1 MNYQNTNPNRSRIAA
16 LILGFVFFVIGGWS
30 IVLFFPDSTRGYP
43 LIIPIISLFT
53 LLYIYLLIKYLI
65 SPKKFATDQIVM
77 EQALD
82 SNPLG
87 KAVSVS
93 LNAWNVDIEVFKII
107 FTKFQLFL
115 PFLLSIVV
123 IFALIIIPLATGSFG
138 RMLAYFY
145 QNNFNPYIFFPIII
159 WVLSFVC
166 CSVFVL
172 GYISLGYVLRN
183 KYLNVSESISLVFVR
198 YFKLFGFVLL
208 LSFTWFI
215 IILLYGS
222 GKKEKSS
229 GLVVKSIVP
238 EIFRVFKLF
247 VYMNIVRVSLGDEK
261 SSFKGTYGLIKE
273 NTYQML
279 RVWFGS
285 GLLVS
290 GVFFI
295 AVLLLVIGTKFGI
308 IPVTETSKG
317 IVAPIFLG
325 SLVFIAIFRA
335 FAEQIGLFDVYMKD
349 KHNISI

>member
-1 MNYQNTNPNRSRIAA
+1 MEYQNKNSTCSRMVS

-30 IVLFFPDSTRGYP
+30 VVFLFPDSTKGYP

-53 LLYIYLLIKYLI
+53 ILYIYLFIKYLI
-65 SPKKFATDQIVM
+65 SPKKFVTDQAII
-77 EQALD
+77 EESLEKD
-82 SNPLG
+82 PLG
-87 KAVSVS
+87 KVVSTG
-93 LNAWNVDIEVFKII
+93 LNSWNVDIEVFKVI

-115 PFLLSIVV
+115 PFLLSIIV
-123 IFALIIIPLATGSFG
+123 IFALIFIPLATGSFG

-145 QNNFNPYIFFPIII
+145 QNNIHPYIFFPIII
-159 WVLSFVC
+159 AIYSFVC

-172 GYISLGYVLRN
+172 GYTSLGYVLRK
-183 KYLNVSESISLVFVR
+183 KYLSINESLSLIIGR

-208 LSFTWFI
+208 LSFTWFLV
-215 IILLYGS
+215 ILLYGS
-222 GKKEKSS
+222 GKKEKNS
-229 GLVVKSIVP
+229 GLVAKSIVP

-273 NTYQML
+273 NIYQML

-290 GVFFI
+290 GVLFMG
-295 AVLLLVIGTKFGI
+295 LLILLAGEKLGI
-308 IPVTETSKG
+308 IQATEEVQN
-317 IVAPIFLG
+317 IVAPIILG

-349 KHNISI
+349 KHNVSI